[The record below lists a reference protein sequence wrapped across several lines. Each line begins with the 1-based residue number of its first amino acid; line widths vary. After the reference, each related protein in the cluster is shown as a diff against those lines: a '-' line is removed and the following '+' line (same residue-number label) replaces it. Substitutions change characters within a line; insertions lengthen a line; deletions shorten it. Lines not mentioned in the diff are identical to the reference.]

1 MLNKLFSK
9 ENSKLLLE
17 GNFGMEKEHLRV
29 QKSGEVASSNHP
41 EAFGNKLNNPY
52 ITTDFSESQLEMITP
67 VCKSINDVHQM
78 LENIHDIVS
87 SNIGDELLW
96 PGSLPPE
103 IEDEDSIKIAMY
115 DQSKEGKGQEVY
127 RQFLV
132 DKYGK
137 KKQLLCGIHYNYSL
151 ADRAIEW
158 LYNEIGGNEAD
169 MQTFKNQLY
178 LKMAR
183 NFMRNRWLLV
193 YLMGA
198 SPTGTASFVDKSY
211 PHATSLRNSQY
222 GYCNKDEILLS
233 YNNLEEY
240 TADFKE
246 YISKGTLQYEKE
258 LYSPIRLKS
267 QPFNINGLLENGIN
281 YLEIRLLDVN
291 PLNKVGID
299 IEDLRFIHLFMLYNL
314 MLDESTLSKEEQLYA
329 NDNVNRVALY
339 GRQDGFTIKDSRGQ
353 DKELVTYA
361 NEILSGMKT
370 MVNKL
375 TEEEEWHGALE
386 AQIKKLDN
394 KNLLP
399 SSKIACYVEE
409 NGFETF
415 NIERAKEY
423 AMETGRNSYRLKGF
437 EDLELS
443 TQILLRGA
451 IKSGVEF
458 EVLDRQDN
466 FIALKKNN
474 QLEYVKQATKT
485 SLDSYSTFLIM
496 ENKLVSKIVL
506 EKAGVKVP
514 AGEIYTNP
522 EDALLDYS
530 YFKDKEIVVKPKS
543 TNFGIGITIIKG
555 LKDHETYEKAVKMAF
570 DHDQSVLVEE
580 FIKGKE
586 YRFLVMG
593 NETVGI
599 LHRVPANVTGNDLQT
614 VKQLVKEKNKDPLRG
629 IGYKTPLEKIKCGEA
644 EELFLKLQGLT
655 FDYIPKKAEV
665 VYLRENSNIST
676 GGDSIDFTD
685 DIIQPYKDIAVRA
698 AKAAGAKICG
708 VDIMIQDIKAIPN
721 HDNHAIIEINFNP
734 AIHIH
739 GFPYKGINR
748 KAEEKILNLLF

>member
-1 MLNKLFSK
+1 MLNKLFNK
-9 ENSKLLLE
+9 ENSRLLLE

-29 QKSGEVASSNHP
+29 QKNGEIASSNHP
-41 EAFGNKLNNPY
+41 EAFGNKLANPY

-87 SNIGDELLW
+87 SNIDDELLW

-103 IEDEDSIKIAMY
+103 ILDEDSIKIAMY
-115 DQSKEGKGQEVY
+115 DRSKEGKGQEAY

-151 ADRAIEW
+151 SDRAIEW
-158 LYNEIGGNEAD
+158 MFKEIGFNEGNL
-169 MQTFKNQLY
+169 QTFKNQLY
-178 LKMAR
+178 LKIAR
-183 NFMRNRWLLV
+183 NFMKNRWLLV

-211 PHATSLRNSQY
+211 PHAISLRNSQY

-240 TADFKE
+240 AEDFRE

-267 QPFNINGLLENGIN
+267 HPFNIDGLLENGIN
-281 YLEIRLLDVN
+281 YLEMRLLDVN
-291 PLNKVGID
+291 PLDKVGITID
-299 IEDLRFIHLFMLYNL
+299 DLRFIHLFMLYNL
-314 MLDESTLSKEEQLYA
+314 MLDESSLSKAEQLHA

-339 GRQDGFTIKDSRGQ
+339 GRQDGLTLNDINGQ
-353 DKELVTYA
+353 EKELVVHA
-361 NEILSGMKT
+361 NELLANIRT
-370 MVNKL
+370 MVDKLTDDVEWHNALKIQMNKL
-375 TEEEEWHGALE
+375 N
-386 AQIKKLDN
+386 N
-394 KNLLP
+394 KELLP
-399 SSKIACYVEE
+399 SSQIASYVEE
-409 NGFETF
+409 KDFKRF
-415 NIERAKEY
+415 NLERAAEY
-423 AMETGRNSYRLKGF
+423 AQETKQKSYRLKGY

-451 IKSGVEF
+451 IKNGVEF

-466 FIALKKNN
+466 FIALKKN
-474 QLEYVKQATKT
+474 QRLEYVKQATKT

-514 AGEIYTNP
+514 AGAIYTSGD
-522 EDALLDYS
+522 EALVDYK
-530 YFKDKEIVVKPKS
+530 YYRNKKIVVKPKS

-555 LKDHETYEKAVKMAF
+555 LKDYETYEKAVKMAF
-570 DHDQSVLVEE
+570 SHDRSVLVEE

-593 NETVGI
+593 DETIGI
-599 LHRVPANVTGNDLQT
+599 LHRVPANVTGNDHHT
-614 VKQLVKEKNKDPLRG
+614 IRELVKAKNEDPLRG
-629 IGYKTPLEKIKCGEA
+629 KGYRTPLEKIKCGEA
-644 EELFLKLQGLT
+644 EELFLELQGLT
-655 FDYIPKKAEV
+655 FDYIPKKDEV

-685 DIIQPYKDIAVRA
+685 DIIQPYKDIAVKA
-698 AKAAGAKICG
+698 AKAAGATICG
-708 VDIMIQDIKAIPN
+708 VDIMIDDIMATPN
-721 HDNHAIIEINFNP
+721 ENNHAIIEINFNP

-739 GFPYKGINR
+739 GFPYKGVNR
-748 KAEEKILNLLF
+748 KAEEKILDLLF